1 MDKLERHSY
10 QKVDDEWKIIKTDIL
25 WYERVPY
32 NISTIL
38 GLSQKL
44 KQVLTPDLLTKKY
57 RAKNETNP
65 MYGHCYHTSQAMY
78 YLLDTDTRDPMMG
91 PDCFGGTHWWLRDRE
106 NGFIVDMTSD
116 QYYSVGKEP
125 PHNKGKVK
133 PWYGWKGR
141 PHKRTMNLIT
151 RLQPDAKIT
160 KGPCLF

>member
-65 MYGHCYHTSQAMY
+65 ILILWWTRTSSHPKDKQNH
-78 YLLDTDTRDPMMG
+78 G
-91 PDCFGGTHWWLRDRE
+91 
-106 NGFIVDMTSD
+106 
-116 QYYSVGKEP
+116 
-125 PHNKGKVK
+125 
-133 PWYGWKGR
+133 
-141 PHKRTMNLIT
+141 
-151 RLQPDAKIT
+151 
-160 KGPCLF
+160 